1 MKISEILNRM
11 KTTVYSP
18 GDGEKIIDGVIL
30 GDLFSF
36 VMAEAREGWLWITIQ
51 IHLNVSAV
59 AVLKDVPFI
68 LLASDRKPEKELIER
83 CASEGITLAGTT
95 LTSYEAAGKL
105 YEMGVGGRS

>member
-1 MKISEILNRM
+1 MRIADILKQLEM
-11 KTTVYSP
+11 TVYTP
-18 GDGEKIIDGVIL
+18 GDGEKIIEGVIL

-36 VMAEAREGWLWITIQ
+36 IMAEAKEGWLWITIQ

-68 LLASDRKPEKELIER
+68 LLASDRKPTKELIER
-83 CASEGITLAGTT
+83 CTAEGITLAGTP

-105 YEMGVGGRS
+105 YEMEVGVRS

>member
-1 MKISEILNRM
+1 MRIADILKQM
-11 KTTVYSP
+11 ETTVYSP
-18 GDGEKIIDGVIL
+18 GDGEDNRRGHS

-36 VMAEAREGWLWITIQ
+36 VMAEAKEGWLWITIQ

-83 CASEGITLAGTT
+83 CASEGITLAGTS